1 MEDRPRCPH
10 RRWCPHR
17 RHLDPSQ
24 RRLAMP
30 QLLESWLARRQ
41 RMVVSL
47 MVRQMVVKD
56 GRRG

>member
-1 MEDRPRCPH
+1 MEDR
-10 RRWCPHR
+10 RRWPHHRWRPHR

-30 QLLESWLARRQ
+30 RLLERWLARRQ